1 MINLGQ
7 IIFGAI
13 AGAIVTLILAYIANS
28 IQSNG
33 AYRREL
39 MRWAIE
45 TAHKDFT
52 ADNERYNS
60 SQSENLHP
68 WPMSSYIH
76 YHYKFINLLDEGNL
90 NEQTLKELL
99 TLQKKLL
106 ETYTEFNLPKY
117 FKRGYEESD
126 FK

>member
-1 MINLGQ
+1 MGDLGK
-7 IIFGAI
+7 IIIGAI
-13 AGAIVTLILAYIANS
+13 TGGVIGSFLTLIANS
-28 IQSNG
+28 VQARG

-45 TAHKDFT
+45 TAHKDFA
-52 ADNERYNS
+52 ADNELYNT

-76 YHYKFINLLDEGNL
+76 YHYKFINLLDRGNV

-99 TLQKKLL
+99 NLQKKLL
-106 ETYTEFNLPKY
+106 ETYTEYDLPQH
-117 FKRGYEESD
+117 FKRGYYKPD

>member
-52 ADNERYNS
+52 ADNELYNA